1 MNEGIKALIDQL
13 ERNSELSVEEYSEL
27 IQFRN
32 KETAEYLAER
42 ANIIRK
48 REYGNK
54 VFIRGLIELSNYCKN
69 DCYYCGIRRSNRF
82 VQRYRLEEEQV
93 LDCCDIGYAQG
104 FRTFV
109 IQGGE
114 DLYYTPDRVAHMVAK
129 IKEKYPDCAVTLSL
143 GEKSKAV
150 YKLWHDAG
158 ADRYLLRHE
167 TAEEGHYKKLH
178 PGNMSLLR
186 RKQCLWELKE
196 IGYQVGAGFMVG
208 SPYQRIA
215 NIAQDLEFLKKL
227 EPHMVGIGPFVSAK
241 NTPFENERCGN
252 TDLTLY
258 LLSMIRLMLP
268 KVLLPST
275 TALGTL
281 DRNGRVKGIQAG
293 ANVVMP
299 NLSPQEVREQ
309 YALYNRKVSK
319 GAEGNEGLELLKQEM
334 AQAGYEVVVSRGD
347 FGNGH

>member
-1 MNEGIKALIDQL
+1 MNEGIKVLIDRL
-13 ERNSELSVEEYSEL
+13 EWNGELSVAEYGEL
-27 IQFRN
+27 IRFRD
-32 KETAEYLAER
+32 KEAAEYLAQR
-42 ANIIRK
+42 ANVIRK

-82 VQRYRLEEEQV
+82 VERYRLEEEQV
-93 LDCCDIGYAQG
+93 LECCDIGYKQG

-114 DLYYTPDRVAHMVAK
+114 DLYYTPDKIAHMVSQ
-129 IKEKYPDCAVTLSL
+129 IKDKYPDCAVTLSL
-143 GEKSKAV
+143 GEKSKSV
-150 YKLWHDAG
+150 YKLWFDAG

-167 TAEEGHYKKLH
+167 TAEESHYKKLH
-178 PGNMSLLR
+178 PGNMSLLK

-208 SPYQRIA
+208 SPYQKID
-215 NIAQDLEFLKKL
+215 NVAQDLEFLKKL
-227 EPHMVGIGPFVSAK
+227 DPQMVGVGPFVPAK
-241 NTPFENERCGN
+241 NTPFEKERCGN
-252 TDLTLY
+252 TELTLY
-258 LLSMIRLMLP
+258 LLSIVRLMLP

-281 DRNGRVKGIQAG
+281 DRGGRVKGIQAG

-299 NLSPQEVREQ
+299 NLSPQEAREK
-309 YALYNRKVSK
+309 YALYNRKVSR

-334 AQAGYEVVVSRGD
+334 AEAGYEVVVSRGD
-347 FGNGH
+347 YGNAN